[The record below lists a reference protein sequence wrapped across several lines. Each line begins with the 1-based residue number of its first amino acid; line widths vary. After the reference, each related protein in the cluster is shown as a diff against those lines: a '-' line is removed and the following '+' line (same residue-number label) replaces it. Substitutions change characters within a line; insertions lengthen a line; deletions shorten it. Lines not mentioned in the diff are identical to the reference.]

1 VRSLLADLT
10 HAFRIYR
17 RTPVASALAIVVLAV
32 AMAFVTA
39 FLSMY
44 VDVGIKGHPGFEQ
57 SSELVTIGQTDG
69 RQLGGLPVG
78 IMGQMAEDIR
88 TLDAVGGV
96 LSTTLPT
103 LEEGQRPVM
112 MELVTAEFFPG
123 LRPRLHSG
131 RGLEAADHETDAGN
145 VVVVSYRY
153 WRDVLGGGD
162 VLGTTIDVDFQAA
175 LGSARALLGG
185 AEAGAE
191 EDEEAN
197 EFQVIG
203 IMAPEMTGA
212 LAAQADVW
220 LPFERMIEVMLPAP
234 ANVPAQMRGQLQ
246 NSIRTSL
253 TMQTFARRSEG
264 ASVEAVIDEI
274 RARYAD
280 APDELRLQPGFRLDA
295 VEGIVTNLNAHRN
308 TLRQLKLF
316 LGASVLIALVAAAN
330 VSLFLLARAPGRR
343 RELGIRMAVGA
354 PLGRLARQL
363 ASEAGVLVFAGAVFG
378 LLLSLWLGTFLR
390 GLAFL
395 REASFRDVSLLDWR
409 VLAALAAFLLVLTVL
424 VALAPILGLKRLG
437 IAASSRQVAARASL
451 AQRFAGA
458 LQISIAGT
466 LGGAAIAFGWY
477 LASLT
482 LTDPGYEV
490 DNRQS
495 VQFTLDLAAALRQ
508 ASAGAAAGAGGSANI
523 ARLRQ
528 AINVQSITVELARRG
543 EAIEAI
549 PGISAVTFGTP
560 VPGLNQRSGTQI
572 PDPADPNARIQLRTG
587 SIDANYVDVLGLDL
601 LHGRMM
607 TEGETDVVLV
617 NQAFAQKFFGRD
629 EVIGE
634 RAPISQSPTQTN
646 PEIIGVLRNLSF
658 EHPSADVEPIVFR
671 PMSTQLNLNAVVE
684 TTMSSAALQRELEK
698 ISGDGAIEITV
709 VSVRPLSQLRDTLIA
724 PDRARSWL
732 TIGAATLVVLL
743 AALGFYGTQRYLVTA
758 GRREYAIR
766 ASLGAGPKALER
778 LVLHRGLMLGLP
790 GLVVG
795 TLLAFIAVSW
805 LRDGFVSRDISPLA
819 VTLAVVLSLVLLLAA
834 ASLGPAR
841 QARRTQPAP
850 LLRED

>member
-17 RTPVASALAIVVLAV
+17 RTPVASGLAILVLAV

-44 VDVGIKGHPGFEQ
+44 VDVGIKGHPGFEEADQ
-57 SSELVTIGQTDG
+57 LVSLGQTDG
-69 RQLGGLPVG
+69 RQLAGLPIGVL
-78 IMGQMAEDIR
+78 GQMAEDIR
-88 TLDAVGGV
+88 SIEAVGGAIG
-96 LSTTLPT
+96 STIPAA
-103 LEEGQRPVM
+103 EEGQQPIA
-112 MELVTAEFFPG
+112 MEVVTDGFFPG
-123 LRPRLHSG
+123 LWPRLQAG
-131 RGLEAADHETDAGN
+131 RGLEPTDHVTGAAR
-145 VVVVSYRY
+145 VVVISYRY

-162 VLGTTIDVDFQAA
+162 VLGTNIEIDFQSA
-175 LGSARALLGG
+175 LGLVSGLGRAGQTPQTP
-185 AEAGAE
+185 ATE
-191 EDEEAN
+191 ESDN
-197 EFQVIG
+197 EYQIVG
-203 IMAPEMTGA
+203 IMAPEMTGVTA
-212 LAAQADVW
+212 IQPAVW
-220 LPFERMIEVMLPAP
+220 LPYEPVVELTLSAMA
-234 ANVPAQMRGQLQ
+234 ANIPEQMRATLR
-246 NSIRTSL
+246 SAL
-253 TMQTFARRSEG
+253 TRQPMQTFARRSEG
-264 ASVEAVIDEI
+264 ATTEAVIEEI

-280 APDELRLQPGFRLDA
+280 DLAELNLQPGYRLDG
-295 VEGIVTNLNAHRN
+295 VTGIVINLNAHRT

-363 ASEAGVLVFAGAVFG
+363 ASEAGVLVFAGALVG
-378 LLLSLWLGTFLR
+378 LLLSFFLGTFLR

-395 REASFRDVSLLDWR
+395 RDASWGDVSLLDWR
-409 VLAALAAFLLVLTVL
+409 VLGAIGVFLLVLTVL

-477 LASLT
+477 LASISLA
-482 LTDPGYEV
+482 DPGYA
-490 DNRQS
+490 
-495 VQFTLDLAAALRQ
+495 VQDRHVVTFTFDT
-508 ASAGAAAGAGGSANI
+508 
-523 ARLRQ
+523 ARLIGRARQ
-528 AINVQSITVELARRG
+528 DPNGARNLLSSVTVEMARQR
-543 EAIEAI
+543 EAMEAI
-549 PGISAVTFGTP
+549 PGVTAVSYGVP
-560 VPGLNQRSGTQI
+560 VPGMNSRTSTQI
-572 PDPADPNARIQLRTG
+572 PDPADPTARIQLRTG
-587 SIDANYVDVLGLDL
+587 TIDTRYVEVLGLTL
-601 LHGRMM
+601 LSGRVME
-607 TEGETDVVLV
+607 EGESEAVLV
-617 NQAFAQKFFGRD
+617 NQAFAQKYFGRD
-629 EVIGE
+629 DVVGE
-634 RAPISQSPTQTN
+634 RAPIAQQPTQSG
-646 PEIIGVLRNLSF
+646 PEIVGVLRDLSF

-671 PMSTQLNLNAVVE
+671 LATQALSTNAIVASSM
-684 TTMSSAALQRELEK
+684 TSAALQQQLER
-698 ISGDGAIEITV
+698 IAGSGDLEITV
-709 VSVRPLSQLRDTLIA
+709 GSVRPLSDLRDTLIA

-766 ASLGAGPKALER
+766 ASIGAGPKALGR
-778 LVLHRGLMLGLP
+778 LVLQRGLILGLP

-805 LRDGFVSRDISPLA
+805 LRGGFVSREISPLV

-841 QARRTQPAP
+841 QARNTQPAP